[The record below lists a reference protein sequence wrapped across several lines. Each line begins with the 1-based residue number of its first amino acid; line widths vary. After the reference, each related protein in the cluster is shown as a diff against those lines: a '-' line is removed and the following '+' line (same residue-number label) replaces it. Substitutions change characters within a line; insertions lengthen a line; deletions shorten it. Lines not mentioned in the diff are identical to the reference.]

1 MTQQIWHEGTHSVHA
16 FLSML
21 KEHPGTGSST
31 QASKLL
37 ISAIF
42 GEGNF
47 SLSRLSS
54 FDSQNSEHALN
65 ILKAICCYGA
75 DFRTAMAKAHV
86 RQFTQLRQKL
96 AKDAEM

>member
-1 MTQQIWHEGTHSVHA
+1 MTQKIWDEGARSVHA
-16 FLSML
+16 FLSMI

-37 ISAIF
+37 VSAIF

-47 SLSRLSS
+47 SLSRMSS
-54 FDSQNSEHALN
+54 FDLQNCEHALN
-65 ILKAICCYGA
+65 ILKAICFHAA

-86 RQFTQLRQKL
+86 RTFTQLRKEL
-96 AKDAEM
+96 EKDV